1 MHFPGHKDK
10 KKEEA
15 AQTALT
21 KLNSWF
27 PTTKNPVIIS
37 APMYLIANGTLAA
50 EVSKAGGIGF
60 IAGGFDFRPGSSQ
73 LTTLSN
79 ELSLARKALDLSDR
93 PLTPLPAIGVGLLLT
108 HTVSVPHIIDTVLPI
123 LQEHSPQAVWLF
135 ANDPD
140 FESSET
146 TPENE
151 KGKAKQLIEA
161 FHASGFVVFFQV
173 GTVKDARKAV
183 EDGADVIVAQ
193 GVDAGGHQVQQGSG
207 IVSLV
212 PEVRDMVER
221 EFKERE
227 VVVVAAGGVADGR
240 GVASAIGLGASGVVL
255 GTRFIVAT
263 EAATPEFRRKLILET
278 TDGGIN
284 TVKSQFHDQINSTTI
299 WHPVYDGRAV
309 RGASYEDHAAGV
321 PFEENYK
328 KFKEAASAGDNS
340 RAVTWAGTAL
350 GLVKN
355 QKPAG
360 QIVEELRK
368 EAKEVIRK
376 IQVYAA

>member
-1 MHFPGHKDK
+1 MHFPGHSR
-10 KKEEA
+10 KKEES

-21 KLNSWF
+21 KLNYWF

-60 IAGGFDFRPGSSQ
+60 VGGGFDFRPNSPQ

-79 ELSLARKALDLSDR
+79 ELTLARKALDLADR
-93 PLTPLPAIGVGLLLT
+93 PLTPLPSIGVGLLLT

-140 FESSET
+140 FEASSE
-146 TPENE
+146 PGA
-151 KGKAKQLIEA
+151 KGTAKQLIEA

-183 EDGADVIVAQ
+183 QDGADVIVAQ
-193 GVDAGGHQVQQGSG
+193 GIDAGGHQLAKGSG

-212 PEVRDMVER
+212 PEVVDMIEK
-221 EFKERE
+221 EFKGRE

-240 GVASAIGLGASGVVL
+240 GVASALGLGAEGVVL

-278 TDGGIN
+278 TDGGLN
-284 TVKSQFHDQINSTTI
+284 TVKSNFHDQINSTEI
-299 WHPVYDGRAV
+299 WHNVYDGRAV
-309 RGASYEDHAAGV
+309 RGASYDDHAAGL
-321 PFEENYK
+321 PFEENIK
-328 KFKEAASAGDNS
+328 KFREAASAGDNS
-340 RAVTWAGTAL
+340 RTVTWAGTAV
-350 GLVKN
+350 GLVKD

-360 QIVEELRK
+360 DIVRELRE
-368 EAKEVIRK
+368 EAKQRIKK
-376 IQVYAA
+376 IQGFAA